1 MKIFKKLIK
10 NEKGATAIEYA
21 LIIALVAVICLSAY
35 KALGEKIKEQIT
47 KIGDEI
53 NNSNSTT

>member
-1 MKIFKKLIK
+1 MKIFRKLIK

-35 KALGEKIKEQIT
+35 KSLGKKIQEQVN
-47 KIGDEI
+47 KISDEI
-53 NNSNSTT
+53 NTSNSST